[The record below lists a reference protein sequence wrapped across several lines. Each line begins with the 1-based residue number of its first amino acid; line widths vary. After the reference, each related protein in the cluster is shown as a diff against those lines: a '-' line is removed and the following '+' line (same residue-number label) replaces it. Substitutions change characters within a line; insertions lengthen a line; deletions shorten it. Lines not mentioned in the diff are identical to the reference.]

1 MVKIIKS
8 PTPIGFAHFPGEIA
22 EYSKEIED
30 KMVSEGYA
38 IPHIEEEPAE
48 ASTVETGTTETG
60 KESKPTEEGKDNR
73 KDKTEKEV
81 R

>member
-22 EYSKEIED
+22 EYPKEIED

-38 IPHIEEEPAE
+38 IPHFEQKPAE
-48 ASTVETGTTETG
+48 ET
-60 KESKPTEEGKDNR
+60 KDNR